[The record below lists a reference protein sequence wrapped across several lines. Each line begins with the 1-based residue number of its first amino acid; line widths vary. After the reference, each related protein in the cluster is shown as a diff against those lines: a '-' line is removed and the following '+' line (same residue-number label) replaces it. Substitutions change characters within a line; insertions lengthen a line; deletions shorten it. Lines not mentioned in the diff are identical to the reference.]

1 MKTLREEWRNC
12 GKTIAFVPTMGALH
26 DGHMALVTRAKQLA
40 DHVIASI
47 FVNPTQF
54 GANEDLGSYPR
65 TEDADC
71 ALLKSHGASAVWIP
85 QAGSIYPE
93 GFSTSI
99 SVSGVTEGLC
109 GGKRPGH
116 FDGVALIIT
125 KLFNIVAPD
134 YACFGEKD
142 YQQLAVIRRLCTDL
156 DFPVTIIGVPT
167 QRDHDGLALSSRN
180 AYLSTEQRAAAVA
193 LPNAMKAAIKDIEA
207 GHNIAESL
215 SALKEKLLSSGF
227 AKIDYAELRDAE
239 TLQNTDNL
247 ERPARLLV
255 AAYMG
260 KTRLIDNMPMG

>member
-1 MKTLREEWRNC
+1 M
-12 GKTIAFVPTMGALH
+12 
-26 DGHMALVTRAKQLA
+26 
-40 DHVIASI
+40 
-47 FVNPTQF
+47 
-54 GANEDLGSYPR
+54 
-65 TEDADC
+65 
-71 ALLKSHGASAVWIP
+71 
-85 QAGSIYPE
+85 
-93 GFSTSI
+93 
-99 SVSGVTEGLC
+99 
-109 GGKRPGH
+109 
-116 FDGVALIIT
+116 
-125 KLFNIVAPD
+125 
-134 YACFGEKD
+134 
-142 YQQLAVIRRLCTDL
+142 
-156 DFPVTIIGVPT
+156 
-167 QRDHDGLALSSRN
+167 ALSSRN

>member
-1 MKTLREEWRNC
+1 
-12 GKTIAFVPTMGALH
+12 MGALH

-134 YACFGEKD
+134 YACFGKK
-142 YQQLAVIRRLCTDL
+142 
-156 DFPVTIIGVPT
+156 IISNSP
-167 QRDHDGLALSSRN
+167 
-180 AYLSTEQRAAAVA
+180 
-193 LPNAMKAAIKDIEA
+193 
-207 GHNIAESL
+207 L
-215 SALKEKLLSSGF
+215 SAVYALIWIFPSPLLACPPNVTMMVWRCPRAMRICPQSN
-227 AKIDYAELRDAE
+227 A
-239 TLQNTDNL
+239 
-247 ERPARLLV
+247 P
-255 AAYMG
+255 
-260 KTRLIDNMPMG
+260 PP